1 MLSSAVA
8 RTVPPPEPTVI
19 RRLLIANRG
28 EIAARIIRTCQR
40 LGIEA
45 VLAASEADLAS
56 VPARLAD
63 QVVRLGPAPASAS
76 YLNVDA
82 VAAAARAVGADAVHP
97 GYGFLSESPR
107 LAQACERA
115 GILFVGPTAGQL
127 AMVGDKLAARQ
138 LAEEAGIPVLAGGVV
153 HGTAEALALAEQLG
167 WPVLVKAAGG
177 GGGRGMR
184 LATGPAALEVA
195 LQTAAAEAGTAFG
208 DARLYLERYVTAGRH
223 VEVQILGDGV
233 NAVHLGDRD
242 CSIQRRY
249 QKLVEEAPAA
259 GLDEELRSRM
269 HECAVGYARRLGYRG
284 AGTVEFLVDVRGD
297 AGGGAP
303 GGSFYFLE
311 MNARL
316 QVEHPVTEAVTGV
329 DLVAEQIAIAEG
341 LPLRIT
347 QDAVVLSGH
356 AIECR
361 INCED
366 WRHDFR
372 PDPGTVTKIVLPVGP
387 GLRVDTHV
395 QAGDAIPPY
404 YDSLVA
410 KLIASGSDRAEALER
425 LRSALRRLRVEGVT
439 TTVPMHLALTQEQEF
454 VMGGVDTTWF
464 ARFLQRQ
471 ARSL

>member
-1 MLSSAVA
+1 
-8 RTVPPPEPTVI
+8 VI

-45 VLAASEADLAS
+45 VLGASEADLAG

-63 QVVRLGPAPASAS
+63 QVVRLGPPPAAAS

-82 VAAAARAVGADAVHP
+82 VVAAARAVGADAIHP

-115 GILFVGPTAGQL
+115 GIVFVGPTAEQL
-127 AMVGDKLAARQ
+127 AVVGDKLAARRH
-138 LAEEAGIPVLAGGVV
+138 AVDAGLPVAPGGEV
-153 HGTAEALALAEQLG
+153 HGTAEARTLAEQLG

-184 LATGPAALEVA
+184 LVTEPEALEAALER
-195 LQTAAAEAGTAFG
+195 AAAEAGAAFG

-223 VEVQILGDGV
+223 VEVQVLADGV
-233 NAVHLGDRD
+233 DAVHLGDRD

-249 QKLVEEAPAA
+249 QKLVEEAPAP
-259 GLDEELRSRM
+259 GLDDKLRSRV
-269 HECAVGYARRLGYRG
+269 HGAAVAYARRLGYRG
-284 AGTVEFLVDVRGD
+284 AGTVEFLVETGSD
-297 AGGGAP
+297 
-303 GGSFYFLE
+303 SFYFLE
-311 MNARL
+311 MNARI
-316 QVEHPVTEAVTGV
+316 QVEHPVTEAITGV
-329 DLVAEQIAIAEG
+329 DLVAEQIAVAEG

-366 WRHDFR
+366 WLHDFR
-372 PDPGTVTKIVLPVGP
+372 PNPGTVTRIALPVGP
-387 GLRVDTHV
+387 GLRVDTHL
-395 QAGDAIPPY
+395 QTGDQIPPY

-410 KLIASGSDRAEALER
+410 KLIASGTDRAEALDR
-425 LRSALRRLRVEGVT
+425 LRSALRRFTVEGVA
-439 TTVPMHLALTQEQEF
+439 TTVPMHLALTQEPEF
-454 VMGGVDTTWF
+454 VTGGVDTTWF
-464 ARFLQRQ
+464 GHFLQRQ
-471 ARSL
+471 GATGVAGP

>member
-1 MLSSAVA
+1 
-8 RTVPPPEPTVI
+8 VI

-45 VLAASEADLAS
+45 VLGASDADLAG

-63 QVVRLGPAPASAS
+63 QVVRLGPAPAAAS

-82 VAAAARAVGADAVHP
+82 VVAAARAVGADAVHP

-115 GILFVGPTAGQL
+115 GIVFVGPTAEQL
-127 AMVGDKLAARQ
+127 AVVGDKLAARRHAVDAGLPVVPGDEVRGPAEAVA
-138 LAEEAGIPVLAGGVV
+138 LAEE
-153 HGTAEALALAEQLG
+153 LG

-184 LATGPAALEVA
+184 LVTGKGELEPALERA
-195 LQTAAAEAGTAFG
+195 GAEASAAFG
-208 DARLYLERYVTAGRH
+208 DARLYLERYVTSGRH
-223 VEVQILGDGV
+223 VEVQVLGDGSD
-233 NAVHLGDRD
+233 AVHLGDRD

-249 QKLVEEAPAA
+249 QKLVEEAPAP
-259 GLDEELRSRM
+259 GLDDDLRSRM
-269 HECAVGYARRLGYRG
+269 HDAAVTYALRLGYRG
-284 AGTVEFLVDVRGD
+284 AGTVEFLVDTGR
-297 AGGGAP
+297 
-303 GGSFYFLE
+303 GSFYFLE
-311 MNARL
+311 MNARI

-329 DLVAEQIAIAEG
+329 DVVAEQIAVAEG
-341 LPLRIT
+341 LPLRIS

-366 WRHDFR
+366 WRRDFR
-372 PDPGTVTKIVLPVGP
+372 PTPGTVTRFAVPVGP

-395 QAGDAIPPY
+395 QAGDEIPPY

-425 LRSALRRLRVEGVT
+425 LRSALRRFTVEGVT
-439 TTVPMHLALTQEQEF
+439 TTVPMHLALTQEPDF
-454 VMGGVDTTWF
+454 VAGGVDTTWF
-464 ARFLQRQ
+464 GHFLQRQ
-471 ARSL
+471 GVAGP